1 MIKNNCPH
9 AGKCGGCQLPNLEYG
24 QQLAFKQAAVIKQIG
39 RFCRKTRRIKH
50 FCGKATTNPSLPW
63 TKAVS

>member
-24 QQLAFKQAAVIKQIG
+24 EQLAFKQAAVIKQIG
-39 RFCRKTRRIKH
+39 RFCRVRPII
-50 FCGKATTNPSLPW
+50 GMENPYN
-63 TKAVS
+63 